1 MFLDER
7 DDCCFPRIWVL
18 LYHFRLNLNQV
29 LLHNSENLAVAPGVR
44 FQRGVRK
51 CQNQ

>member
-1 MFLDER
+1 MFLDEQ
-7 DDCCFPRIWVL
+7 DGCCFPRIWVL